1 MHQILRTLL
10 LRLFKNVVADRF
22 FLTFI
27 LVLTSIV
34 MMSLLADLIA
44 PSDPYRIN
52 LAEKLSLPSA
62 SHIMGTDQLGRDL
75 FSRILYGGRYTLILS
90 AASIALALVIGLIV
104 GTILGYYRGW
114 LDLAVQRMVDILMA
128 FPTIVLA
135 IALATFIGS
144 RPETLV
150 IAVGIAEAP
159 FMVRVVRG
167 AVLSIREMPYIEAV
181 KLMGYS
187 DIYIIAKHVIPN
199 IIYVVI
205 PQVTLQMGSA
215 ILVIAALGFLGI
227 GIRPP
232 TPEWGSMLNEAR
244 TYLMDYPHLLIFPG
258 LMIFLSVVSFNV
270 IGESLR
276 VRLDPKA
283 RAIYSRID
291 VRRSAVSR
299 S

>member
-104 GTILGYYRGW
+104 GTISGYYRGW

-144 RPETLV
+144 RPETLI

>member
-104 GTILGYYRGW
+104 GTISGYYRGW

-276 VRLDPKA
+276 VRLDPKT